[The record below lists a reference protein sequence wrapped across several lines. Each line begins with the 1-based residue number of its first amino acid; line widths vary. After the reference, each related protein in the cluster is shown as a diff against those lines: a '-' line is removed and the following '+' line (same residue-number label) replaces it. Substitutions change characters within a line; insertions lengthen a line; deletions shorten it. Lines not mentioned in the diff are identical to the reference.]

1 MVSFVE
7 AFHSN
12 FEFTVQ
18 VALRLSRSTEGTS
31 RAFSGGPRV
40 AVGLDFGT
48 TFSGFAY
55 AHISEPSKVFTF
67 YEWPEQASGGGQPYC
82 KTQTSLYYSKDD
94 NNIKLESWG
103 WPALVEYR
111 KALSTLRS
119 KHLRAPPL
127 KVGEFVTKFK
137 LKLASHGDQRLS
149 AEALP
154 DKLTARMLITDY
166 LREISQFIMKH
177 LKNRFGEHFDMHEVQ
192 WCLTVPAIWDDHAK
206 QLMKS
211 CAEEAGLIQSAYTN
225 TDSTASPHPLL
236 IVLEPEAA
244 AVYCLHKMK
253 SLSFDIE
260 DKFLTADIGGG
271 TVDIVI
277 QEKVESGGE
286 VDLQVG
292 FRVFNMFTHVTMN
305 NWQDELACVYDENWI
320 VGWFSRK

>member
-1 MVSFVE
+1 M
-7 AFHSN
+7 
-12 FEFTVQ
+12 
-18 VALRLSRSTEGTS
+18 EGSS
-31 RAFSGGPRV
+31 RAFCGGPRV

-55 AHISEPSKVFTF
+55 AHISEPSKVFTL

-82 KTQTSLYYSKDD
+82 KTQTSIYYSKDEND
-94 NNIKLESWG
+94 VLKLESWG
-103 WPALVEYR
+103 WPALVGYR
-111 KALSTLRS
+111 KALATLRS
-119 KHLRAPPL
+119 KHPRAPPL

-137 LKLASHGDQRLS
+137 LQLASHGDGLS

-154 DKLTARMLITDY
+154 DKLTTRMIITDY
-166 LREISQFIMKH
+166 LREISQFIVKH

-211 CAEEAGLIQSAYTN
+211 YAEQAGLIQSAN
-225 TDSTASPHPLL
+225 ANLDSTASPHPLV

-244 AVYCLHKMK
+244 AIYCLHKMK
-253 SLSFDIE
+253 TLSFEIK

-277 QEKVESGGE
+277 HEKLETGE
-286 VDLQVG
+286 DADLQVSIN
-292 FRVFNMFTHVTMN
+292 VPS
-305 NWQDELACVYDENWI
+305 Y
-320 VGWFSRK
+320 

>member
-1 MVSFVE
+1 M
-7 AFHSN
+7 
-12 FEFTVQ
+12 
-18 VALRLSRSTEGTS
+18 EGSS

-82 KTQTSLYYSKDD
+82 KTQTSIYYSKDD
-94 NNIKLESWG
+94 NDVLKLESWG
-103 WPALVEYR
+103 WPALVGYR
-111 KALSTLRS
+111 KALTTLRS
-119 KHLRAPPL
+119 KHVRAPPL

-137 LKLASHGDQRLS
+137 LQLASYGDGLS

-154 DKLTARMLITDY
+154 DELTARMIITDY

-211 CAEEAGLIQSAYTN
+211 YAEQAGLIQSANAN

-253 SLSFDIE
+253 SLSFEIH

-277 QEKVESGGE
+277 HEKLESGE
-286 VDLQVG
+286 DADLQVSG
-292 FRVFNMFTHVTMN
+292 NVPSYKRTF
-305 NWQDELACVYDENWI
+305 
-320 VGWFSRK
+320 